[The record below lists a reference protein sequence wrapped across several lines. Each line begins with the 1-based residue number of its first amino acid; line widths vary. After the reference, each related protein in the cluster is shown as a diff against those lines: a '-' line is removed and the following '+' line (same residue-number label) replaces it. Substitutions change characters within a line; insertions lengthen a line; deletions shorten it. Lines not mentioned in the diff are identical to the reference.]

1 MTMTSVFR
9 FVSTTVAALMVAM
22 SASAADK
29 VVVYNWTEYIPEG
42 VLQEFTAATGIEVEY
57 NTYESNEV
65 MYSKI
70 KIQNATGYDVI
81 VPSAY
86 YISRMAKEG
95 LLADIDKSQLSNFKH
110 LDTTL
115 LNKPYDPGNQYSVPY
130 TWGSTGIGIDTATI
144 DKNSISSWK
153 DLWDPKW
160 KGSLLLTDDV
170 REVFQMALAIN
181 GHSANTRDPAEIK
194 QAYELLKK
202 LMPNVL
208 VFNSDAPREPYLAGD
223 VSLGM
228 IWNGEVIMAQ
238 EDMPEMDYIY
248 PSEGVILWV
257 DSFAIPANAEH
268 KDAALKFINFMLRP
282 DIAARTVDYIGYAT
296 PNKDALALLDEETRS
311 NPIIFPSQEIISHG
325 EFQEDVGEA
334 ANALFNQYWEA
345 LKTGM

>member
-1 MTMTSVFR
+1 
-9 FVSTTVAALMVAM
+9 
-22 SASAADK
+22 
-29 VVVYNWTEYIPEG
+29 
-42 VLQEFTAATGIEVEY
+42 
-57 NTYESNEV
+57 
-65 MYSKI
+65 
-70 KIQNATGYDVI
+70 
-81 VPSAY
+81 
-86 YISRMAKEG
+86 
-95 LLADIDKSQLSNFKH
+95 
-110 LDTTL
+110 
-115 LNKPYDPGNQYSVPY
+115 
-130 TWGSTGIGIDTATI
+130 
-144 DKNSISSWK
+144 
-153 DLWDPKW
+153 
-160 KGSLLLTDDV
+160 
-170 REVFQMALAIN
+170 MALTIN